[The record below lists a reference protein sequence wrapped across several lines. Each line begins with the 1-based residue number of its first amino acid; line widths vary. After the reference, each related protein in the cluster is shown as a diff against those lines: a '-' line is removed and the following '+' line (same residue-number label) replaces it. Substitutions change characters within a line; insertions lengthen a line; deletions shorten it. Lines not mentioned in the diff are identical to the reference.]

1 MIGTSK
7 RPARSTMTMSNY
19 DKQPYIQ
26 VSENNDDC
34 ITGWENIC
42 SHLNSQLAQ
51 RKPGR
56 TVVVVDCYHGVQ
68 HSEVETSLRSGVK
81 HELFIKST
89 DAFKSEAEIQEM
101 VYPFV
106 TDDRIF
112 GFVTNLEIDAYFDK
126 KKLSAIRQQIDSI
139 PEGIVVVY
147 GEGAACVAQHCDV
160 LIYVDMARWEIQ
172 LRMRRNEVANL
183 GVANHKAEFTALYKQ
198 AFFVDWRVLDRHKV
212 KLMDRWNFVLDT
224 NKSGQPKLTTGDAI
238 LRGLEMASQ
247 QPFRVVPFFDPGPWG
262 GQWLKEVADLDRS
275 VVNFAWAFDCV
286 PEENSLLFKFGDV
299 VFELPSINLVLKKPE
314 LLLGEKVNKRFGAEF
329 PIRFD
334 FLDTMDGGNLSL
346 QVHPTDEY
354 IKEQF
359 GMSFTQDES
368 YYMMDA
374 KEGAVVYL
382 GLKEDVN
389 PDEMITELENA
400 QQEGGYFDA
409 DKHVEK
415 WKIQKHDHLL
425 IPAGTVHCS
434 GKDSVVLEIS
444 ATPYNFTFKLW
455 DWGRLG
461 LDGKPRPINI
471 SHGKKVID
479 WDRRKS
485 WTEKN
490 LINRTEK
497 VAEGDGWV
505 EERTGLH
512 EFQFIETRRHWF
524 RKKVHHSTN
533 GGVNVLNLVEGREAI
548 VESPENKFA
557 PFIVHYAET
566 FIVPAA
572 VGEYTIRPYGE
583 AEGQKCATLKAFVK
597 S

>member
-314 LLLGEKVNKRFGAEF
+314 LLLGEKVYKRFGAEF

-415 WKIQKHDHLL
+415 W
-425 IPAGTVHCS
+425 
-434 GKDSVVLEIS
+434 
-444 ATPYNFTFKLW
+444 
-455 DWGRLG
+455 
-461 LDGKPRPINI
+461 
-471 SHGKKVID
+471 
-479 WDRRKS
+479 
-485 WTEKN
+485 
-490 LINRTEK
+490 
-497 VAEGDGWV
+497 
-505 EERTGLH
+505 
-512 EFQFIETRRHWF
+512 
-524 RKKVHHSTN
+524 
-533 GGVNVLNLVEGREAI
+533 
-548 VESPENKFA
+548 
-557 PFIVHYAET
+557 
-566 FIVPAA
+566 
-572 VGEYTIRPYGE
+572 
-583 AEGQKCATLKAFVK
+583 
-597 S
+597 